1 MNMQALV
8 KQAQK
13 LQQDMLKAKEELDN
27 TEFEGENSFVKVVVK
42 GNKEL
47 VSVKIDAPDSIDKE
61 DLEMLEDMILV
72 ATNEAMKKVD
82 DATEQKMGKY
92 GNSLPGMF

>member
-1 MNMQALV
+1 MNMQALM

-13 LQQDMLKAKEELDN
+13 LQQDMLKTKEELDN
-27 TEFEGENSFVKVVVK
+27 TEFVGENSFVKVVVK
-42 GNKEL
+42 GNKQI
-47 VSVKIDAPDSIDKE
+47 VSIKIDSQESIDKE

-82 DATEQKMGKY
+82 EATDKKMGKY
-92 GNSLPGMF
+92 SNAMPGMF